1 LQIAEIDLSVNQS
14 CDVFFSFLLLHLF
27 PCHSFSRRRTS
38 PVQRPATVAQ
48 ALRRLLR
55 SDIALRLGHEFI
67 ADEELPH
74 GGAAEEGRVEVDVE
88 VRGFDFFGRASQ
100 WGLVEAHACGA

>member
-1 LQIAEIDLSVNQS
+1 M
-14 CDVFFSFLLLHLF
+14 FFSRSYFFISFLATH
-27 PCHSFSRRRTS
+27 FSRRRTS

-74 GGAAEEGRVEVDVE
+74 GGAAEEGWVEVDVE
-88 VRGFDFFGRASQ
+88 VGGLDFFRSACQGS
-100 WGLVEAHACGA
+100 LVEAHACGA